1 MQMRKAIITVAVSIL
16 TVLLQGYVYADNN
29 QALSNPGK
37 LDEVSVGKIV
47 PNELDNSNV
56 LVEVTLT
63 TSSGESSVI
72 YTGVLSGYDE
82 EMLEYVDFSAV
93 DAVILFD
100 WETDDTYV
108 IKRIEETISQNE
120 INNVLMSTGLIQP
133 NLNIS
138 ANYYINDNLIT
149 GDFQNEN
156 ICAGDELNA
165 SYSITNQGNASQE
178 VHLILCL
185 YDDNH
190 RLLNTSITSET
201 VMANET
207 RTVEETLLIGN
218 DVDNCYAKVLLWDS
232 LSGLYPLYN
241 PVQIGNVNVSQ
252 NVSSAT
258 VECVLNKEY
267 NLVTTVENMHFNDD
281 GIYTI
286 KYNPDALQV
295 IDLCSLTY
303 KKELEVGTISG
314 TNITIL
320 SVNPVSGEIVFKNPN
335 TNDSSVSKVLNSIKF
350 KGLISNEQ
358 TVITIE

>member
-1 MQMRKAIITVAVSIL
+1 MRKALITAASIL
-16 TVLLQGYVYADNN
+16 AILFQSSVYADTN
-29 QALSNPGK
+29 QVISK
-37 LDEVSVGKIV
+37 SEQLDEVSIGTIV
-47 PNELDNSNV
+47 PNVIDSSNV

-63 TSSGESSVI
+63 PNGGETSVI
-72 YTGVLSGYDE
+72 YTGTLDGYKDG
-82 EMLEYVDFSAV
+82 MLNDIDFSEV

-108 IKRIEETISQNE
+108 IKKVEEIRYQSE
-120 INNVLMSTGLIQP
+120 INNILMSSGLIQP
-133 NLNIS
+133 TLNIS
-138 ANYYINDNLIT
+138 ANYYINDDLIT
-149 GDFQNEN
+149 GDFQSEN
-156 ICAGDELNA
+156 IGSGDELYA